1 MNLRDET
8 CIPAQ
13 GVGPTLTSNEINGFL
28 GELPGWELVDGDHL
42 HKVWTFQDFGSALHW
57 VRHAGAIC
65 EEQGH
70 HADFQLGWGYA
81 AATTYTHDPEG
92 LTRSDVVLAAKFD
105 AITDG
110 DAHA

>member
-1 MNLRDET
+1 MVLANKANSSPEDIGANLTPDE
-8 CIPAQ
+8 IKDSL
-13 GVGPTLTSNEINGFL
+13 GVLT
-28 GELPGWELVDGDHL
+28 GWDLVDGHHL
-42 HKVWTFQDFGSALHW
+42 HKAWTFQDFSSALHW

-81 AATTYTHDPEG
+81 AATTYTHDQEG

-105 AITDG
+105 AISDG
-110 DAHA
+110 DDLA